1 LPLYE
6 KQGVGSS
13 ILPLATIMKRE
24 ITGNLLYYIDQITPP
39 VLRRSYLFSKI
50 FKSSKFKEDIIS
62 QDFHAIQKFYVNS
75 KDSISLIDRPHDLTK
90 KSTLMILDFIDKNK
104 FKHICDLGGGNLYLK
119 HEIKKS
125 LDIDIDVLDF
135 KYVDDKYGYKKVNLE
150 KKLDFIKDNYY
161 DLTISTHTIEHLLN
175 SSQFL
180 QEIRRISSKACLLVF
195 PKQIGYEHTPDEHIN
210 FFPYKFEVEK
220 LFGKIN
226 YNNNNLIDLKYDWLY
241 KEFL

>member
-1 LPLYE
+1 
-6 KQGVGSS
+6 
-13 ILPLATIMKRE
+13 MKRE

-39 VLRRSYLFSKI
+39 VLRKSYLFSII

-62 QDFHAIQKFYVNS
+62 QDFHAIQKYYIKS
-75 KDSISLIDRPHDLTK
+75 KDSISLIERPHDLTK
-90 KSTLMILDFIDKNK
+90 KSTLMILDFINKNK
-104 FKHICDLGGGNLYLK
+104 FKNICDLGGGNLYLK

-125 LDIDIDVLDF
+125 LDIEIDVLDF
-135 KYVDDKYGYKKVNLE
+135 KYVDDEYGYRKVNLE
-150 KKLDFIKDNYY
+150 EKLDFIKDNNY

-180 QEIRRISSKACLLVF
+180 QEMRRISSKACLLVF

-220 LFGKIN
+220 LFGKID
-226 YNNNNLIDLKYDWLY
+226 YKKNNLIDLKYDWVFT
-241 KEFL
+241 EFL